1 MDIKTNNIEV
11 KLRGLT
17 YLLLTITRDSI
28 TKF

>member
-1 MDIKTNNIEV
+1 MDFKTNNIEI

-17 YLLLTITRDSI
+17 YLLLAITRFGI